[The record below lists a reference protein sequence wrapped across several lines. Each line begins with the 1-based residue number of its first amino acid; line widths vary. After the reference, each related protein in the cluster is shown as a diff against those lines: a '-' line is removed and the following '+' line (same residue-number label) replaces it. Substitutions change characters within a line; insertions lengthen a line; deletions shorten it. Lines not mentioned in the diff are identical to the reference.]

1 MPQVSF
7 PTLTSPYDE
16 RYTNF
21 DVAPF
26 NPDQESQTSPYTG
39 AVSIFNRSPG
49 RWRGNLAIGQMDDEE
64 QAGLVEGF
72 IASLK
77 GLENWARL
85 PFGRATLSTGITI
98 SGITPASDTV
108 EIAAASVVR
117 AGQYARVGSRVVIV
131 RGRPNDTSLVL
142 WPYIP
147 AITVGTIL
155 QPATHILA
163 RITNTHQLTM
173 PRDSDFYGPWA
184 LQWIENI

>member
-1 MPQVSF
+1 MPQISF

-49 RWRGNLAIGQMDDEE
+49 RWRGNLVIGQMDDEE

-77 GLENWARL
+77 GLENWAQL
-85 PFGRATLSTGITI
+85 PFGRATVLGWRLYTI
-98 SGITPASDTV
+98 SDYPGV
-108 EIAAASVVR
+108 
-117 AGQYARVGSRVVIV
+117 
-131 RGRPNDTSLVL
+131 
-142 WPYIP
+142 
-147 AITVGTIL
+147 
-155 QPATHILA
+155 
-163 RITNTHQLTM
+163 
-173 PRDSDFYGPWA
+173 
-184 LQWIENI
+184 